1 MTKICID
8 KQKLKITVNWPDLN
22 PAIDYRK
29 APAPR
34 EDLKSRLGLDYYI
47 SDLLDGPKYV
57 IDTLCLDTYI
67 NLIPATINRIN
78 EQQVVDAGLFQK
90 FAAGE
95 TYYVVKTSNYGKRSK
110 QTQTSI
116 IPRAQYLSDTIDTE
130 AQSNLKEE
138 MKSLSASIQQAD
150 VILKGLSREHD
161 QIKAKLDEKKHAKE
175 DQQAQKRD
183 IQKKV
188 QTYEQHLRRLE
199 QLKVELVEMRKRPE
213 EEKAEITRMEEQI
226 EQMADQEDALITNH
240 AKYMEK
246 VVEFFQERN
255 KAAMLSYFMDTK
267 NKAIETYAAT
277 QTENLNNAQKA
288 MLSAKDQLLLA
299 QRETKQYM
307 EASKTAGN
315 DLPEELR
322 EEFNDIVRKWKEEG
336 LQISIIE
343 LENRIA
349 EEEGKVAGIRYAN
362 ADAMSHYQER
372 KQTVGII

>member
-1 MTKICID
+1 MTRFCVD
-8 KQKLKITVNWPDLN
+8 KQKWKVTVNWPDLN

-34 EDLKSRLGLDYYI
+34 EDLKAKLGLDYYI

-78 EQQVVDAGLFQK
+78 EQQVVNAGLFQK

-95 TYYVVKTSNYGKRSK
+95 TFYVVKTSNYGKKSK

-116 IPRAQYLSDTIDTE
+116 IPRAQYLSDTIDAE

-138 MKSLSASIQQAD
+138 IKSLNASIQQAD
-150 VILKGLSREHD
+150 IILKELSREHD
-161 QIKAKLDEKKHAKE
+161 KIKAKLDEKKHAKE

-188 QTYEQHLRRLE
+188 QAYEQQLRKLE
-199 QLKVELVEMRKRPE
+199 QNKVELVEKRKRPE
-213 EEKAEITRMEEQI
+213 EEKAEIIRMEKQI
-226 EQMADQEDALITNH
+226 EQMADREDTLITNY
-240 AKYMEK
+240 AKYLEK
-246 VVEFFQERN
+246 VVEFFEKRN

-267 NKAIETYAAT
+267 NRAIETYAAT

-288 MLSAKDQLLLA
+288 MYSAKDQLLLA

-315 DLPEELR
+315 DLPEEVR
-322 EEFNDIVRKWKEEG
+322 EEFTDIVRKWKEEG
-336 LQISIIE
+336 LQITIIE
-343 LENRIA
+343 LDTRIA
-349 EEEGKVAGIRYAN
+349 EEKGKVTAIRYAN

-372 KQTVGII
+372 KQTASI